1 MVCLPN
7 IKIHYTQKRNSLY
20 TDQKLE
26 STIDKILDQA
36 QSEILASLKKSS
48 EESLETLSKTESSL
62 EEEYDRIIDE
72 GKKEAEKIEKQIV
85 GSSDLESRNKQI
97 LLVEESVQKVF
108 EKAIEKIKS
117 STHDDNYSKLME
129 SLLAEST
136 NALGT
141 SEVTVY
147 TNSKDKQI
155 IQSLL
160 SKFSGAELSND
171 SIDCLGGVEV
181 KSKDGTMTFNNTID
195 ARVERMK
202 PLIRKEIATKFG
214 VGN

>member
-1 MVCLPN
+1 M
-7 IKIHYTQKRNSLY
+7 TSDSR
-20 TDQKLE
+20 LE
-26 STIDKILDQA
+26 STIDKILKQT
-36 QSEILASLKKSS
+36 EIENLSSLKKSF
-48 EESLETLSKTESSL
+48 EESLDILTKSQTSL
-62 EEEYDRIIDE
+62 EQEYDRIIDE
-72 GKKEAEKIEKQIV
+72 GKKEAEKIEKQII

-108 EKAIEKIKS
+108 DKAIEKISS
-117 STHDDNYSKLME
+117 STHSDDYSKLME
-129 SLLAEST
+129 SLLEEST

-141 SEVTVY
+141 TEVIVN

-155 IQSLL
+155 VKSLL

-214 VGN
+214 IGN

>member
-1 MVCLPN
+1 M
-7 IKIHYTQKRNSLY
+7 NS
-20 TDQKLE
+20 DQKLGN
-26 STIDKILDQA
+26 TIDKILAQT
-36 QSEILASLKKSS
+36 QSEISLSLKKSLQ
-48 EESLETLSKTESSL
+48 ESLETLTKTESSL

-72 GKKEAEKIEKQIV
+72 GKKEAEKIEKQII

-97 LLVEESVQKVF
+97 LLVEDSVQKVF
-108 EKAIEKIKS
+108 DKAIEKIKS
-117 STHDDNYSKLME
+117 STHDDNYSKLVE

-155 IQSLL
+155 VQSLL

-214 VGN
+214 IGN

>member
-1 MVCLPN
+1 LG
-7 IKIHYTQKRNSLY
+7 
-20 TDQKLE
+20 
-26 STIDKILDQA
+26 ILT
-36 QSEILASLKKSS
+36 KSQ
-48 EESLETLSKTESSL
+48 TSL

-72 GKKEAEKIEKQIV
+72 GKKEAEKIDKQII

-97 LLVEESVQKVF
+97 LLVEDSVKKVF

-117 STHDDNYSKLME
+117 STKDDNYSKLME

-136 NALGT
+136 DALGT
-141 SEVTVY
+141 TEVTVY

-155 IQSLL
+155 VQPLL

-181 KSKDGTMTFNNTID
+181 KSKDGTMTFSNTID
-195 ARVERMK
+195 ARIDRMK
-202 PLIRKEIATKFG
+202 PLIRKDIAKKFG
-214 VGN
+214 IGN

>member
-1 MVCLPN
+1 MA
-7 IKIHYTQKRNSLY
+7 S
-20 TDQKLE
+20 DQKLGT
-26 STIDKILDQA
+26 TIDKILAQA
-36 QSEILASLKKSS
+36 QSDASSSLKKSL
-48 EESLETLSKTESSL
+48 EESLATLSKTESSL
-62 EEEYDRIIDE
+62 EQEYDRIIDE
-72 GKKEAEKIEKQIV
+72 GKKEAEKIEKQII

-97 LLVEESVQKVF
+97 LLVEDSVQKVF

-117 STHDDNYSKLME
+117 STRDDNYSKLIE
-129 SLLAEST
+129 SLLVEST

-141 SEVTVY
+141 SEVTIY
-147 TNSKDKQI
+147 TNSNDKQI
-155 IQSLL
+155 VQSLL
-160 SKFSGAELSND
+160 SKFSGAEISND

-214 VGN
+214 IGSE